1 MIRWFVSWNGVTI
14 MTSEIVEPEIER
26 IKISLA
32 EENLIEQIRNYVV
45 KLLWIVQESQHI
57 VNHLFDQK
65 FEVARTRASKV
76 VEEFKT
82 VRNIRYNLARY
93 VAKVAVS
100 MIGTNY
106 YVSLLDSITVFS
118 NSLYKF
124 ILELE
129 LLSLRQTTI
138 DESTILS
145 IQSIIKNI
153 GDYLTCLSDT
163 LRYFIENPVKG
174 AEQVSKIFRDG
185 DNIIEM
191 YRGIYLSQSH
201 DLKPNS
207 IHINTLILLLGDIIQ
222 DLVNLGEKI
231 VWLYTIR
238 TT

>member
-1 MIRWFVSWNGVTI
+1 

-32 EENLIEQIRNYVV
+32 EENLIEQIRNYIV

-57 VNHLFDQK
+57 ANHLFNQK
-65 FEVARTRASKV
+65 FEATRTRASKV

-82 VRNIRYNLARY
+82 VRDIRYNLARY

-106 YVSLLDSITVFS
+106 YVSLLDSITVLS

-129 LLSLRQTTI
+129 LLGLRQIAI

-145 IQSIIKNI
+145 IQNIIKSI
-153 GDYLTCLSDT
+153 VDYLTCLSDI
-163 LRYFIENPVKG
+163 LRYFIESPVKG
-174 AEQVSKIFRDG
+174 VQQISKIFRDG
-185 DNIIEM
+185 DTIIEM
-191 YRGIYLSQSH
+191 YRGIYLSQPY
-201 DLKPNS
+201 DLKHSS
-207 IHINTLILLLGDIIQ
+207 IQITTFILSLGNIIQ